1 MSDALY
7 TYWVGMDI
15 PADTSAADVAAF
27 NDFYSNVHKPEVL
40 AGNPGFLRGR
50 RYELAQ
56 DDTRGARGP
65 RFIAAYDI
73 ENKEAA
79 QLYITRND
87 GPASGRPVYSD
98 GPAAWQKRSTKW
110 RLMWQHVLNNP
121 AAAQVSASPYM
132 YLVGMN
138 AAAGSGE
145 AELAEFN
152 EFYNTIHVPEV
163 LAGYGFVSGA
173 RYKNMRTFLHP
184 EPGAPNFLAMYG
196 IKDEAAAQSF
206 MKDRLSADP
215 GGNSF
220 SDGPPPWQKRD
231 TKWRLTYRLVGL
243 GNTDVDELSFA
254 C

>member
-56 DDTRGARGP
+56 DDTRGPRGP

-73 ENKEAA
+73 ESKEAA
-79 QLYITRND
+79 QLYISRND

-98 GPAAWQKRSTKW
+98 GPAAWQQRDTKW

-121 AAAQVSASPYM
+121 ATAQVSASPYM

-138 AAAGSGE
+138 EAAGSGE
-145 AELAEFN
+145 AELAQFN

-196 IKDEAAAQSF
+196 IKDEAAATSF

-220 SDGPPPWQKRD
+220 SAGPPPWQNRD
-231 TKWRLTYRLVGL
+231 TKWRLTYRLMG
-243 GNTDVDELSFA
+243 
-254 C
+254 

>member
-56 DDTRGARGP
+56 DDTRGPRGP

-73 ENKEAA
+73 ESKEAA
-79 QLYITRND
+79 QLYISRND

-98 GPAAWQKRSTKW
+98 GPAAWQQRDTKW
-110 RLMWQHVLNNP
+110 RLMWQHVLNNH

-138 AAAGSGE
+138 EAAGSGE
-145 AELAEFN
+145 AELAQFN

-196 IKDEAAAQSF
+196 IKDEAAATSF

-220 SDGPPPWQKRD
+220 SAGPPPWQNRD
-231 TKWRLTYRLVGL
+231 TKWRLTYRLMG
-243 GNTDVDELSFA
+243 
-254 C
+254 

>member
-56 DDTRGARGP
+56 DDTRGPRGP

-73 ENKEAA
+73 ESKEAA
-79 QLYITRND
+79 QLYISRND

-98 GPAAWQKRSTKW
+98 GPAAWQQRDTKW

-121 AAAQVSASPYM
+121 AAAQVSASLYM

-138 AAAGSGE
+138 EAAGSGE
-145 AELAEFN
+145 AELAQFN

-196 IKDEAAAQSF
+196 IKDEAAATSF

-220 SDGPPPWQKRD
+220 SAGPPPWQNRD
-231 TKWRLTYRLVGL
+231 TKWRLTYRLMG
-243 GNTDVDELSFA
+243 
-254 C
+254 

>member
-56 DDTRGARGP
+56 DDTRGPRGP

-73 ENKEAA
+73 ESKEAA
-79 QLYITRND
+79 QLYISRND

-98 GPAAWQKRSTKW
+98 GPAAWQQRDTKW

-138 AAAGSGE
+138 EAAGSGE
-145 AELAEFN
+145 AELAQFN

-196 IKDEAAAQSF
+196 IKDEAAATSF

-220 SDGPPPWQKRD
+220 SAGPPPWQNRD
-231 TKWRLTYRLVGL
+231 TKWRLTYRLMG
-243 GNTDVDELSFA
+243 
-254 C
+254 

>member
-15 PADTSAADVAAF
+15 PVDTSAADVAAF

-73 ENKEAA
+73 ESKEAA
-79 QLYITRND
+79 QLYISRND

-98 GPAAWQKRSTKW
+98 GPAAWQQRNTKW

-121 AAAQVSASPYM
+121 AAAKVSASPYM

-138 AAAGSGE
+138 EAAGSGE
-145 AELAEFN
+145 AELAQFN

-163 LAGYGFVSGA
+163 LAGYGFVTGA

-196 IKDEAAAQSF
+196 IKDEAAAKSF
-206 MKDRLSADP
+206 MKDRLAAVP
-215 GGNSF
+215 GTSPF
-220 SDGPPPWQKRD
+220 SDGPPPWQNRD
-231 TKWRLTYRLVGL
+231 TKWRLTYRLVG
-243 GNTDVDELSFA
+243 
-254 C
+254 

>member
-56 DDTRGARGP
+56 DDTRGPRGP

-73 ENKEAA
+73 ESKEAA
-79 QLYITRND
+79 QLYISRND

-98 GPAAWQKRSTKW
+98 GPAAWQQRDTKW
-110 RLMWQHVLNNP
+110 RLLWQHVLNNP

-138 AAAGSGE
+138 EAAGSGE
-145 AELAEFN
+145 AELAQFN

-196 IKDEAAAQSF
+196 IKDEAAATSF

-220 SDGPPPWQKRD
+220 SAGPPPWQNRD
-231 TKWRLTYRLVGL
+231 TKWRLTYRLVG
-243 GNTDVDELSFA
+243 
-254 C
+254 

>member
-56 DDTRGARGP
+56 DDTRGPRGP

-73 ENKEAA
+73 ESKEAA
-79 QLYITRND
+79 QLYISRND

-98 GPAAWQKRSTKW
+98 GPAAWQQRDTKW

-138 AAAGSGE
+138 EAAGSGE
-145 AELAEFN
+145 AELAQFN

-173 RYKNMRTFLHP
+173 RYKNMSTFLHP

-196 IKDEAAAQSF
+196 IKDEAAATSF

-220 SDGPPPWQKRD
+220 SAGPPPWQNRD
-231 TKWRLTYRLVGL
+231 TKWRLTYRLMG
-243 GNTDVDELSFA
+243 
-254 C
+254 

>member
-56 DDTRGARGP
+56 DDTRGPRGP

-73 ENKEAA
+73 ESKEAA
-79 QLYITRND
+79 QLYISRND

-98 GPAAWQKRSTKW
+98 GPAAWQQRNTKW
-110 RLMWQHVLNNP
+110 RLMWQHILNNP

-138 AAAGSGE
+138 EAAGSGE
-145 AELAEFN
+145 AELAQFN

-220 SDGPPPWQKRD
+220 SAGPPPWQNRD
-231 TKWRLTYRLVGL
+231 TKWRLTYRLVG
-243 GNTDVDELSFA
+243 
-254 C
+254 

>member
-15 PADTSAADVAAF
+15 PADTNAADVAAF

-56 DDTRGARGP
+56 DDTRGPRGP

-73 ENKEAA
+73 ESKEAA

-87 GPASGRPVYSD
+87 GPANGRPVYSD

-121 AAAQVSASPYM
+121 QAAQVSASPYM

-145 AELAEFN
+145 AELAQFN

-220 SDGPPPWQKRD
+220 SAGPPPWQNRD
-231 TKWRLTYRLVGL
+231 TKWRLTYRLVG
-243 GNTDVDELSFA
+243 
-254 C
+254 

>member
-121 AAAQVSASPYM
+121 AAAQVSASPYL
-132 YLVGMN
+132 YLVGMS

-145 AELAEFN
+145 AELAQFN

-231 TKWRLTYRLVGL
+231 TKWRLTYRLVG
-243 GNTDVDELSFA
+243 
-254 C
+254 

>member
-73 ENKEAA
+73 ESIEAA

-121 AAAQVSASPYM
+121 QAAQVSASPYM

-138 AAAGSGE
+138 AAAGSGD
-145 AELAEFN
+145 AELAQFN

-163 LAGYGFVSGA
+163 LSGYGFVSGA

-220 SDGPPPWQKRD
+220 SAGPPPWQNRE
-231 TKWRLTYRLVGL
+231 TKWRLTYRLVG
-243 GNTDVDELSFA
+243 
-254 C
+254 

>member
-1 MSDALY
+1 MSDAPY

-56 DDTRGARGP
+56 DDTRGPRGP

-73 ENKEAA
+73 ESKEAA
-79 QLYITRND
+79 QLYITCND

-121 AAAQVSASPYM
+121 EAAQVSASPYM

-138 AAAGSGE
+138 EAAGSGE
-145 AELAEFN
+145 AELAQFN

-163 LAGYGFVSGA
+163 LAGYGFVTGA

-196 IKDEAAAQSF
+196 IKDEAEAQAF
-206 MKDRLSADP
+206 MKARLSADP

-220 SDGPPPWQKRD
+220 SAGPPPWQNRD
-231 TKWRLTYRLVGL
+231 TKWRLTYRLVG
-243 GNTDVDELSFA
+243 
-254 C
+254 

>member
-15 PADTSAADVAAF
+15 PADSSATDVAAF

-73 ENKEAA
+73 ESKEAA
-79 QLYITRND
+79 QLYISRND

-98 GPAAWQKRSTKW
+98 GPAAWQQRNTKW

-138 AAAGSGE
+138 EAAGSGE
-145 AELAEFN
+145 AELAQFN

-163 LAGYGFVSGA
+163 LAGYGFVTGA

-196 IKDEAAAQSF
+196 IKDEAAAKSF
-206 MKDRLSADP
+206 MKDRLAAVP
-215 GGNSF
+215 GASPF
-220 SDGPPPWQKRD
+220 SDGPPPWQNRD
-231 TKWRLTYRLVGL
+231 TKWRLTYRLVG
-243 GNTDVDELSFA
+243 
-254 C
+254 

>member
-56 DDTRGARGP
+56 DDTRGPRGP

-73 ENKEAA
+73 ESKEAA
-79 QLYITRND
+79 QLYISRND

-98 GPAAWQKRSTKW
+98 GPAAWQQRNTKW
-110 RLMWQHVLNNP
+110 RLMWQHILNNP

-138 AAAGSGE
+138 EAAGSGE
-145 AELAEFN
+145 AELAQFN

-173 RYKNMRTFLHP
+173 RYQNMRTFLHP

-196 IKDEAAAQSF
+196 IGDEAAAKSF

-220 SDGPPPWQKRD
+220 SAGPPPWQNRD
-231 TKWRLTYRLVGL
+231 TKWRLTYRLVG
-243 GNTDVDELSFA
+243 
-254 C
+254 

>member
-15 PADTSAADVAAF
+15 PVDTSAADVAAF

-73 ENKEAA
+73 ESKETA
-79 QLYITRND
+79 QLYISRND

-98 GPAAWQKRSTKW
+98 GPAAWQQRNTKW

-121 AAAQVSASPYM
+121 AAAKVSASPYM

-138 AAAGSGE
+138 EAAGSGE
-145 AELAEFN
+145 AELAQFN

-163 LAGYGFVSGA
+163 LAGYDFVTGA

-196 IKDEAAAQSF
+196 IKDEAAAKSF
-206 MKDRLSADP
+206 MKDRLAAVP
-215 GGNSF
+215 GASPF
-220 SDGPPPWQKRD
+220 SDGPPPWQNRD
-231 TKWRLTYRLVGL
+231 TKWRLTYRLVG
-243 GNTDVDELSFA
+243 
-254 C
+254 

>member
-56 DDTRGARGP
+56 DDTRGPRGP

-73 ENKEAA
+73 ESKEAA
-79 QLYITRND
+79 QLYISRND

-98 GPAAWQKRSTKW
+98 GPAAWQQRDTKW
-110 RLMWQHVLNNP
+110 RLLWQHVLNNP
-121 AAAQVSASPYM
+121 TAAQVSASPYM

-138 AAAGSGE
+138 EAAGSGE
-145 AELAEFN
+145 AELAQFN

-196 IKDEAAAQSF
+196 IKDEAAATSF

-220 SDGPPPWQKRD
+220 SAGPPPWQNRD
-231 TKWRLTYRLVGL
+231 TKWRLTYRLVG
-243 GNTDVDELSFA
+243 
-254 C
+254 

>member
-1 MSDALY
+1 
-7 TYWVGMDI
+7 
-15 PADTSAADVAAF
+15 
-27 NDFYSNVHKPEVL
+27 
-40 AGNPGFLRGR
+40 
-50 RYELAQ
+50 
-56 DDTRGARGP
+56 
-65 RFIAAYDI
+65 
-73 ENKEAA
+73 
-79 QLYITRND
+79 
-87 GPASGRPVYSD
+87 
-98 GPAAWQKRSTKW
+98 
-110 RLMWQHVLNNP
+110 MWQHLLNNP

-138 AAAGSGE
+138 EGAGSGE
-145 AELAEFN
+145 AELAQFN

-163 LAGYGFVSGA
+163 LAGYGFVTGA

-231 TKWRLTYRLVGL
+231 TKWRLTYRLVG
-243 GNTDVDELSFA
+243 
-254 C
+254 

>member
-15 PADTSAADVAAF
+15 PADTSAANVAAF
-27 NDFYSNVHKPEVL
+27 NDFYSKVHKPEVL

-73 ENKEAA
+73 ESKEAA
-79 QLYITRND
+79 QLYISRND

-98 GPAAWQKRSTKW
+98 GPAAWQQRSTKW

-138 AAAGSGE
+138 EAAGSGE
-145 AELAEFN
+145 AELAQFN

-163 LAGYGFVSGA
+163 LAGYGFVTGA

-196 IKDEAAAQSF
+196 IKDEAAAESF

-215 GGNSF
+215 SGNSF

-231 TKWRLTYRLVGL
+231 TKWRLTYRLVG
-243 GNTDVDELSFA
+243 
-254 C
+254 

>member
-56 DDTRGARGP
+56 DDTRGPRGP

-73 ENKEAA
+73 ESKEAA

-98 GPAAWQKRSTKW
+98 GPAAWQKRNTKW

-138 AAAGSGE
+138 EAAGSGE
-145 AELAEFN
+145 RELAQFN

-163 LAGYGFVSGA
+163 LAGYGFVTGA

-196 IKDEAAAQSF
+196 IKDEAEAQTF
-206 MKDRLSADP
+206 MKARLSADP

-220 SDGPPPWQKRD
+220 SAGPPPWQNRD
-231 TKWRLTYRLVGL
+231 TKWRLTYRLVG
-243 GNTDVDELSFA
+243 
-254 C
+254 

>member
-27 NDFYSNVHKPEVL
+27 NDFYSNVHKPDVL
-40 AGNPGFLRGR
+40 AGTPGFLRGR

-56 DDTRGARGP
+56 DDTRGPRGP

-73 ENKEAA
+73 ESKEAA

-98 GPAAWQKRSTKW
+98 GPAAWQKRNTKW

-132 YLVGMN
+132 YLVGMTE
-138 AAAGSGE
+138 AAGSGE
-145 AELAEFN
+145 RELAQFN

-163 LAGYGFVSGA
+163 LAGYGFVTGA

-196 IKDEAAAQSF
+196 IKDEAEAQTF
-206 MKDRLSADP
+206 MKARLSADP

-220 SDGPPPWQKRD
+220 SAGPPPWQNRD
-231 TKWRLTYRLVGL
+231 TKWRLTYRLVG
-243 GNTDVDELSFA
+243 
-254 C
+254 

>member
-40 AGNPGFLRGR
+40 AGNLGFLRGR

-56 DDTRGARGP
+56 DDTRGPRGP

-73 ENKEAA
+73 ESQEAA
-79 QLYITRND
+79 RLYISRND

-138 AAAGSGE
+138 EAAGSGE
-145 AELAEFN
+145 AELAQFN

-163 LAGYGFVSGA
+163 LAGYGFVTGA

-231 TKWRLTYRLVGL
+231 TKWRLTYRLVG
-243 GNTDVDELSFA
+243 
-254 C
+254 

>member
-1 MSDALY
+1 MSDALF

-73 ENKEAA
+73 EGKEAA

-121 AAAQVSASPYM
+121 ADAQVSASPYM

-138 AAAGSGE
+138 EAAGSGE
-145 AELAEFN
+145 AELTQFN

-196 IKDEAAAQSF
+196 IKDETAAQSF

-231 TKWRLTYRLVGL
+231 TKWRLTYRLVG
-243 GNTDVDELSFA
+243 
-254 C
+254 

>member
-15 PADTSAADVAAF
+15 PTDTSAADVAAF
-27 NDFYSNVHKPEVL
+27 NDFYSSVHKPEVL

-73 ENKEAA
+73 ESKEAA
-79 QLYITRND
+79 QLYISRND

-98 GPAAWQKRSTKW
+98 GPAAWQQRSTKW

-138 AAAGSGE
+138 EAAGSGE
-145 AELAEFN
+145 AELAQFN

-163 LAGYGFVSGA
+163 LAGYGFATGA

-196 IKDEAAAQSF
+196 IKDEAAAKSF

-215 GGNSF
+215 SGNSF

-231 TKWRLTYRLVGL
+231 TKWRLTYRLVG
-243 GNTDVDELSFA
+243 
-254 C
+254 